1 MPAAMSAT
9 HSQSYAW
16 TDTLKGIYYGP
27 GSLKSALPQLLG
39 TLKASR
45 ALVVTGKTLHEKVT
59 FNTDVCDRGLIE
71 VRLISFEE
79 LKQFSTSPMHTVQ
92 RSTRSDSMLL

>member
-1 MPAAMSAT
+1 MAVEREAAMSA
-9 HSQSYAW
+9 SYYAW

-27 GSLKSALPQLLG
+27 GSLKSALPKLLD

-59 FNTDVCDRGLIE
+59 LNTNACDRGLMGNLD
-71 VRLISFEE
+71 RCCS
-79 LKQFSTSPMHTVQ
+79 KS
-92 RSTRSDSMLL
+92 

>member
-1 MPAAMSAT
+1 MSAQT
-9 HSQSYAW
+9 TSPLYYAW

-45 ALVVTGKTLHEKVT
+45 ALVVTGKTLYEKVI
-59 FNTDVCDRGLIE
+59 FNTDVCDR
-71 VRLISFEE
+71 
-79 LKQFSTSPMHTVQ
+79 
-92 RSTRSDSMLL
+92 